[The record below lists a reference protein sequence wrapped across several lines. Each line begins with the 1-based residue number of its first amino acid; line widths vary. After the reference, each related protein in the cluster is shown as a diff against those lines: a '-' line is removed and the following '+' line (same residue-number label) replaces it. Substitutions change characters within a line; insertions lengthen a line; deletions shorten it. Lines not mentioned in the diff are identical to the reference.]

1 MNSKIFI
8 VIVAHFISN
17 LDTVKLEIVFL
28 WNFLRISESVIA
40 NLKFVNLS
48 ATEAYSEACQTS
60 KMQRFVKIVRAGFR
74 R

>member
-1 MNSKIFI
+1 MELF
-8 VIVAHFISN
+8 
-17 LDTVKLEIVFL
+17 
-28 WNFLRISESVIA
+28 RISESVIA

-60 KMQRFVKIVRAGFR
+60 KMERFAKIVRAGFR